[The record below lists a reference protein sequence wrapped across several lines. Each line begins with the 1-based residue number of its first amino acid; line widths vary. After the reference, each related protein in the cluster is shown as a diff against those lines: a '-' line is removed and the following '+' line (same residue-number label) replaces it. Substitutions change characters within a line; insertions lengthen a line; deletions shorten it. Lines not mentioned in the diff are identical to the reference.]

1 MKKRRGCCTCDS
13 PYFYTNR
20 RKNQAVSTSKT
31 KACATNFRWICDARA
46 LLNYLS
52 IRLILKMSAT
62 LSAKT
67 MCNSPFACMLFFTAK
82 HKQLAENVIQS
93 HDDELYRK
101 LRDPVIP
108 VQNIYQ
114 QCHAGHFD
122 KESGNPRIEK
132 F

>member
-1 MKKRRGCCTCDS
+1 
-13 PYFYTNR
+13 
-20 RKNQAVSTSKT
+20 
-31 KACATNFRWICDARA
+31 
-46 LLNYLS
+46 
-52 IRLILKMSAT
+52 
-62 LSAKT
+62 
-67 MCNSPFACMLFFTAK
+67 MCSSPFYSVLFFDAE

-122 KESGNPRIEK
+122 KESGNPRTENFSISRNLSALLLSK
-132 F
+132 RTFGL

>member
-1 MKKRRGCCTCDS
+1 
-13 PYFYTNR
+13 
-20 RKNQAVSTSKT
+20 
-31 KACATNFRWICDARA
+31 
-46 LLNYLS
+46 
-52 IRLILKMSAT
+52 
-62 LSAKT
+62 
-67 MCNSPFACMLFFTAK
+67 MCSSPFYSVLFFDAE

-122 KESGNPRIEK
+122 KESGNPRTEK
-132 F
+132 FSISRNLSALLLSKTNFLFVM

>member
-1 MKKRRGCCTCDS
+1 
-13 PYFYTNR
+13 
-20 RKNQAVSTSKT
+20 
-31 KACATNFRWICDARA
+31 
-46 LLNYLS
+46 
-52 IRLILKMSAT
+52 
-62 LSAKT
+62 
-67 MCNSPFACMLFFTAK
+67 MCSSPFYSVLFFDAE

-122 KESGNPRIEK
+122 KESGNPRTEK
-132 F
+132 FQHFAQFISTFAFKNELSVCDISKKKLRRSMRTYWQPSVEMGLADPERL